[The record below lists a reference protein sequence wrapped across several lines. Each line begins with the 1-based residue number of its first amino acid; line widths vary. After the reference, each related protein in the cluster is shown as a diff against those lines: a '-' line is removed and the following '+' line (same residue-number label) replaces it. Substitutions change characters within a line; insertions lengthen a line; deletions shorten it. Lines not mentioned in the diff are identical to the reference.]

1 MSVRVEDTR
10 VEMTQIVLPP
20 HANALQTAFG
30 GQIAAWI
37 DICAAV
43 SAQRCSRG
51 AAVTASMD
59 ELVFLEPVR
68 VGIIVILRSQV
79 NAAWRSSM
87 EIGVRVETEDPATG
101 VRQHCC
107 SAYLTFVA
115 IDGSGNKRELPPLD
129 TSGDPEFARRQQD
142 ARDRRQH
149 RLEVRD
155 RRRELS
161 AARAR
166 RTPSA

>member
-1 MSVRVEDTR
+1 MKVNVEQTR

-43 SAQRCSRG
+43 SAQRFSRG
-51 AAVTASMD
+51 AAVTASID

-68 VGIIVILRSQV
+68 VGMIVVLRSQV
-79 NAAWRSSM
+79 NAAWGSSM
-87 EIGVRVETEDPATG
+87 EIGVRVETEEATTG
-101 VRQHCC
+101 QRQHCC

-115 IDGSGNKRELPPLD
+115 LDPHGRKRALPELD
-129 TSGDPEFARRQQD
+129 VSGDPEFARRATD
-142 ARDRRQH
+142 ALERRTH
-149 RLEVRD
+149 RLEVRE
-155 RRRELS
+155 RRRS
-161 AARAR
+161 SPR
-166 RTPSA
+166 RVRT